1 MATFPGGVKS
11 FTTKVSAQS
20 IDAAHVND
28 IQDEVTAIE
37 DGYRNATAPL
47 NSSGSTLATLSV
59 TGNSTFT
66 DSVNFTG
73 EIKLSGSTGTSTGQ
87 VLTYQGGSSYSWT
100 AGGGSIP
107 TVLAKS
113 TNYTVL
119 TSDGD
124 NVNGVTIEFTGTGLS
139 TITLYAV
146 AGNHGRRVTVKN
158 GSTQSTSI
166 VTVDGN
172 STELI
177 DSTLTYALNVEDS
190 VTVQVS
196 TTTLRWIIV

>member
-20 IDAAHVND
+20 IDAAHIND

-47 NSSGSTLATLSV
+47 NSSGSTLATLNV
-59 TGNSTFT
+59 TGGST
-66 DSVNFTG
+66 VAALNITG
-73 EIKLSGSTGTSTGQ
+73 EIKLAGSTGTSTGQ
-87 VLTYQGGSSYSWT
+87 VLSYQGGSSFQWVS
-100 AGGGSIP
+100 AAGSIP
-107 TVLAKS
+107 TLLAKS

-146 AGNHGRRVTVKN
+146 AGNHGRLVKVKN

-190 VTVQVS
+190 VTLQCS
-196 TTTLRWIIV
+196 TSTLRWIIL